1 MGSARDPA
9 GARLDGGHFHG
20 TRNTYGKPSYLTNCK
35 SYSCAGPYSCATP
48 YAGNLLWVEVMET
61 RIENGTLGVILGFDA
76 IWNDTKCVD
85 LANLIP
91 NDLGELQAAV
101 IKSIGAERSDSTLKR
116 SFFELAG
123 RNDRA

>member
-1 MGSARDPA
+1 
-9 GARLDGGHFHG
+9 
-20 TRNTYGKPSYLTNCK
+20 
-35 SYSCAGPYSCATP
+35 
-48 YAGNLLWVEVMET
+48 MET

-101 IKSIGAERSDSTLKR
+101 IKSIGANVLIQRS
-116 SFFELAG
+116 
-123 RNDRA
+123 NDRSSSSLG